1 MTTMLCRD
9 LFSTP
14 WGWVG
19 ALYSAKGL
27 RRLVLPKADRR
38 EAEERLQLLSGTGTT
53 EKAWPEM
60 RKQMKEYFSGRR
72 RNFHL
77 PLDPIPAEPFT
88 EKVRKAAAA
97 IPYGETATYGELAA
111 RAGSPGAARAVGRV
125 MNRNPLPPVIP
136 CHRVV
141 AADGLGGF
149 ASGTEMKKKM
159 LDLEKKRGKS

>member
-1 MTTMLCRD
+1 MTTILRRD

-27 RRLVLPKADRR
+27 RRLVLPRAHRK
-38 EAEERLQLLSGTGTT
+38 EAEERLELLPGTGATD
-53 EKAWPEM
+53 KAWPEL
-60 RKQMKEYFSGRR
+60 RKQVREYLSGRR
-72 RNFHL
+72 RSFHL
-77 PLDPIPAEPFT
+77 PLDPPPAGPFT
-88 EKVRKAAAA
+88 EKVRQAAAA

-141 AADGLGGF
+141 AAKGLGGF
-149 ASGTEMKKKM
+149 ASGPEMKKKM
-159 LDLEKKRGKS
+159 LDLEKKSGKL